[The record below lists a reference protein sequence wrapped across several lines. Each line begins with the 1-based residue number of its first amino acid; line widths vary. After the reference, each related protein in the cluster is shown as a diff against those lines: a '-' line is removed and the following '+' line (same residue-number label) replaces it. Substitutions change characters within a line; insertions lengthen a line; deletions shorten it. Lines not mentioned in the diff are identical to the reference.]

1 MNINKIQTKP
11 YVSQNANHNIA
22 GKAHA
27 TQFTPSNQV
36 SFQGNLSKHCWLKLK
51 NLSKS
56 MTEITE
62 FSNAAIA
69 AIGTGIIA
77 PLIILCSPGK
87 GDQEDKDKKFF
98 QAIRQPLS
106 AFLAL
111 GFQVPATY
119 AVNSTIN
126 NLAYKTDS
134 KLMQN
139 KKFSN
144 LMHKFFDDDVLGTLV
159 PDKKF
164 IKKNLSGEEISSVAQ
179 EFEAPNSTLKKQLEA
194 RIRENYEQVGLDI
207 SDDKLAK
214 QVQKEKTKFIKE
226 TAVDRKYR
234 KLLDA
239 KCTEMRGKNLLI
251 KETDLVTA
259 DLKEY
264 IAFNNKAELAKMEKD
279 AGLTFFDKAARLMG
293 FETKKLSE
301 LKTKQ
306 DKWMTEKGIELL
318 KEKDPQLFTDAEK
331 QLKKFVDVKNAKAQK
346 IFANKKFWL
355 SLGINLFMVTASC
368 YALNWAHPKLKA
380 YLDARK
386 EKKAEKNGTD
396 QNNTT
401 NKLDKT
407 SFTSKIDTSS
417 KLIEQKINEIKG
429 LAPQNQKVEVK

>member
-11 YVSQNANHNIA
+11 YVSHNANHYAA

-27 TQFTPSNQV
+27 TECTPSNQV
-36 SFQGNLSKHCWLKLK
+36 SFKGNLSKHCWLKLK

-106 AFLAL
+106 AVLAL

-119 AVNSTIN
+119 AVNTAIN

-139 KKFSN
+139 KTFSG
-144 LMHKFFDDDVLGTLV
+144 LMHKFFDDDVLGELI

-164 IKKNLSGEEISSVAQ
+164 IKKNLNAEEISAIAQ
-179 EFEAPNSTLKKQLEA
+179 EFDAPDSELRKQLEG
-194 RIRENYEQVGLDI
+194 RIRENYEQVGLSI

-214 QVQKEKTKFIKE
+214 EVKKGKRKFIKE

-239 KCTEMRGKNLLI
+239 KCVEMKAKNLII

-259 DLKEY
+259 DLKEL
-264 IAFNNKAELAKMEKD
+264 IAFNNKGELAKIEKD

-293 FETKKLSE
+293 FETKKLKD

-306 DKWMTEKGIELL
+306 DQFMTEKGIELL

-386 EKKAEKNGTD
+386 EKKAEKNGTN

-417 KLIEQKINEIKG
+417 KLIEQKINEIKD
-429 LAPQNQKVEVK
+429 LTPQSQKVEVK

>member
-11 YVSQNANHNIA
+11 YVSHKATTCAA

-27 TQFTPSNQV
+27 TQYAPSNQV
-36 SFQGNLSKHCWLKLK
+36 SFKGNLSKHCWLKLK

-106 AFLAL
+106 AVLAL

-119 AVNSTIN
+119 AVNTAIN

-139 KKFSN
+139 KTFSG
-144 LMHKFFDDDVLGTLV
+144 LMHKFFDDDVLGELI

-164 IKKNLSGEEISSVAQ
+164 IKKNLNAEEISAIAQ
-179 EFEAPNSTLKKQLEA
+179 EFDAPDSELRKQLEG
-194 RIRENYEQVGLDI
+194 RIRENYEQVGLSI

-214 QVQKEKTKFIKE
+214 EVKKGKRKFIKE

-239 KCTEMRGKNLLI
+239 KCVEMKAKNLII

-259 DLKEY
+259 DLKEL
-264 IAFNNKAELAKMEKD
+264 IAFNNKGELAKIEKD

-293 FETKKLSE
+293 FETKKLKD

-306 DKWMTEKGIELL
+306 DQFMTEKGIELL
-318 KEKDPQLFTDAEK
+318 KEKDPKLLSDAEEK
-331 QLKKFVDVKNAKAQK
+331 LRKFVDVKNAKAQK

-380 YLDARK
+380 FLDARK
-386 EKKAEKNGTD
+386 DKKAEKNGTNNT
-396 QNNTT
+396 QNNI
-401 NKLDKT
+401 DKT

-417 KLIEQKINEIKG
+417 KLIENKINEIKG
-429 LAPQNQKVEVK
+429 LAPQDQKVEVK